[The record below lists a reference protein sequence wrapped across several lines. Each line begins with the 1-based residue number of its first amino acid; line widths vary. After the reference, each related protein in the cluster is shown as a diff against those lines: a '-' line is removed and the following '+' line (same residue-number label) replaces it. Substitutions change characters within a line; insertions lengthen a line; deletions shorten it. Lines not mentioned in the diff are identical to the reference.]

1 MKILKGLSL
10 ITKSILTTTLLILLL
25 GVVLISSS
33 LSIQSGVLTT
43 EMEKQA
49 TDITQ
54 RWSEEID
61 PALVVQ
67 AMGESSFE
75 DVAQTEL
82 TSLFDEISDTNPNV
96 AQGYLFTSEL
106 EDGDKS
112 AIIANPTHI
121 VEFLKEFD
129 MNIGDIYE
137 HPPASAEA
145 IKKMN
150 ETKEMAVS
158 DIYHDQFGTWISVV
172 YPIKDS
178 AGNVFAFFGVDV
190 DASMV
195 KNGTEKFLFSSLLI
209 LLPAILIIVL
219 IQIYL
224 TRRTFKP
231 LKQLSD
237 GINEMRNGNLD
248 IELPTREDEL
258 GKINE
263 AFNEMA
269 FELKSM
275 IIKIKATSDTVLQSS
290 ELVTNVT
297 EQSKDHSEKINESI
311 KQMTTGIQ
319 TQELSVTESAG
330 AIEQIASEINSISL
344 SSQDVTVVARRMEE
358 YALEGL
364 DSISGVVNQMG
375 IINDTVQKSSEII
388 KTLKER
394 SDEITSILEVITGIS
409 NQTNLLALNAAIE
422 AARAGENGKGFAV
435 VAQEVRKLAEE
446 SSKSTDKISKII
458 EEIQQETNNAVSSME
473 IGTVEAAKGTEVA
486 QTTGELFFSIKQ
498 VTDQIS
504 NKIEGVSAAS
514 QEISAGT
521 EEVTAAVKD
530 LTAIAHNNSNFT
542 NEIEASTYKQLDS
555 MKQLSDASK
564 ELNELA
570 QELQSMTTKFRA

>member
-10 ITKSILTTTLLILLL
+10 TTKSILTTTILILLL
-25 GVVLISSS
+25 GIVLISSS
-33 LSIQSGVLTT
+33 LTIQNGVLTT

-49 TDITQ
+49 SDIAL
-54 RWSEEID
+54 RWSTEID
-61 PALVVQ
+61 PTLVEV
-67 AMGESSFE
+67 AMGESDFE
-75 DVAQTEL
+75 DDAQTEL
-82 TSLFDEISDTNPNV
+82 TALFDEISDTNPNV
-96 AQGYLFTSEL
+96 AQGYLFTSKL
-106 EDGDKS
+106 EEGDKS

-121 VEFLKEFD
+121 VELLREYD

-145 IKKMN
+145 IRKMN
-150 ETKEMAVS
+150 GTKEMAVS
-158 DIYHDQFGTWISVV
+158 DVYHDQFGTWISVV
-172 YPIKDS
+172 FPIKDS
-178 AGNVFAFFGVDV
+178 TGNVFAFFGVDV

-209 LLPAILIIVL
+209 LLPAILIIVV
-219 IQIYL
+219 IQIVL

-231 LKQLSD
+231 LKQLSE
-237 GINEMRNGNLD
+237 GINEMRDGNLD

-269 FELKSM
+269 AELKSM

-290 ELVTNVT
+290 ELVSNVT
-297 EQSKDHSEKINESI
+297 GQSKDHSEKINESI
-311 KQMTTGIQ
+311 KKMTIGIQ
-319 TQELSVTESAG
+319 TQELSVSESAS
-330 AIEQIASEINSISL
+330 AIEQIASEINSISI
-344 SSQDVTVVARRMEE
+344 SSQDVTMVAKSMEE
-358 YALEGL
+358 YSLEGL
-364 DSISGVVNQMG
+364 DSISGVVKQMG
-375 IINDTVQKSSEII
+375 IINDAVQESSGII
-388 KTLKER
+388 QLLKER

-458 EEIQQETNNAVSSME
+458 EEIQQETNNAVSSMD
-473 IGTVEAAKGTEVA
+473 IGRIEAAKGTKVA
-486 QTTGELFFSIKQ
+486 EATGELFFNIKK

-504 NKIEGVSAAS
+504 NQIEGVSAAS

-542 NEIEASTYKQLDS
+542 NEIEASTYKQLSS
-555 MKQLSDASK
+555 MNQLSDASK

-570 QELQSMTTKFRA
+570 QELQSMTTKFKA